1 MSQLRIEQA
10 HEATEELLE
19 AIHRLLPQLT
29 EARTPPTLE
38 ELAETVTGQT
48 MLVVSHEMMFVR
60 EVAHRVVF
68 MDGGV
73 IVEQG
78 PPEEVLVHPKTE
90 RLQAFLMRFRGVL
103 R

>member
-1 MSQLRIEQA
+1 
-10 HEATEELLE
+10 
-19 AIHRLLPQLT
+19 
-29 EARTPPTLE
+29 
-38 ELAETVTGQT
+38 
-48 MLVVSHEMMFVR
+48 VSHEMIFDR

-73 IVEQG
+73 IVEEG
-78 PPEEVLVHPKTE
+78 PPEETLVHPKTE